1 MEKLLNRVLKG
12 NKMGKKTKYHSFFIV
27 LLMLFC
33 IFAVVSGQADENSG
47 ILETDENH
55 FLSSIRDG
63 SLMLNISGK
72 FLIDVQPVKYS
83 QYLICCNLGEC
94 SLPGNTKDLSRALF
108 DSASGLS
115 QSQKEEYCQ
124 WAGKKIADENT
135 IVRASKDPVYGV
147 LFSENA
153 NGFRCMIGSDKPTSE
168 YFRYPS
174 LTEATIV
181 FQSIQENRDLP
192 KFEDIQDALSRGL
205 ELIRLKDGM
214 PEIYIP
220 AGTFRMGSDSAES
233 KADEKNIHDVSL
245 SSFIIDKYEV
255 SNEQYAACVSK
266 GACTA
271 PASKSSYRVTSYYG
285 NPEYNDYPVIYVT
298 WDQAEAYCEWAGMR
312 LPTEAEWEYAARGT
326 EALLYPWGNDYDA
339 SLVND
344 VSNGLYQTESSG
356 TREKDIS
363 SFGVMDMG
371 GNVSEWIWD
380 LYSDSQYNTAVLQKN
395 PAGPAQ
401 GYYHVF
407 RGGSFLAAKAYTRSS
422 NRASAASTSY
432 APDRGFRCASLADQ
446 TDFRGIKLSDEIQA
460 SVPMPTQS
468 QVARKGELPLD
479 QIKAEGGT
487 FSMGSSKGRVD
498 EVPVHDVTLS
508 PFIID
513 KFEISNSKYAA
524 CVADGGC
531 TAPVSNAS
539 LRHTD
544 YYINEAYADFPVV
557 NVTWQQAETYCEWAG
572 GRLPTE
578 AEWEYAAGG
587 SDGYTYPWGEQFIAA
602 NLNYSG
608 KGINDPELAGT
619 NENDISPLGIMDMA
633 GNVIEWVYDRY
644 DAGYYSQS
652 QNATDPEGPAYGGY
666 RVIRG
671 ASYQTSEYFS
681 RISSRY
687 YAIEGSNSAD
697 RGFRCVYPDK

>member
-1 MEKLLNRVLKG
+1 MGKG
-12 NKMGKKTKYHSFFIV
+12 NKYPSFITVF
-27 LLMLFC
+27 LLVFC
-33 IFAVVSGQADENSG
+33 IFTVVWGQSDQGSE
-47 ILETDENH
+47 ILETDANH
-55 FLSSIRDG
+55 FLTSIRDG
-63 SLMLNISGK
+63 ALMMNVSGK
-72 FLIDVQPVKYS
+72 YLIDVQPVKYS
-83 QYLICCNLGEC
+83 QYFTCINLGEC
-94 SLPGNTKDLSRALF
+94 SMPSDTRDLSKLLF
-108 DSASGLS
+108 SSASGLTKS
-115 QSQKEEYCQ
+115 QQKEYCE
-124 WAGKKIADENT
+124 WAGKTIADENT
-135 IVRASKDPVYGV
+135 LARAAKDPVYGA
-147 LFSENA
+147 LFSGTN
-153 NGFRCMIGSDKPTSE
+153 NDFRCMIASSKPTAE

-181 FQSIQENRDLP
+181 FQSIQTNRDLP
-192 KFEDIQDALSRGL
+192 KFANIREALNEGL
-205 ELIRLKDGM
+205 ELIRVKDDM

-220 AGTFRMGSDSAES
+220 AGIFRMGSDAAEA

-255 SNEQYAACVSK
+255 SNGQYTACVSK

-271 PASKSSYRVTSYYG
+271 PASKASYRATSYYG

-326 EALLYPWGNDYDA
+326 DALLYPWGNDYDS

-344 VSNGLYQTESSG
+344 ASNGLYQTEPSG
-356 TREKDIS
+356 NRNKDIS
-363 SFGVMDMG
+363 PFGVMDMG

-407 RGGSFLAAKAYTRSS
+407 RGGSILAAKTFTRSS
-422 NRASAASTSY
+422 NRGSAAATSY
-432 APDRGFRCASLADQ
+432 APDRGFRCASLVDQ
-446 TDFRGIKLSDEIQA
+446 TDFREIKLSDELKA

-468 QVARKGELPLD
+468 QVARKGDLPQD
-479 QIKAEGGT
+479 QIRAEGGT
-487 FSMGSSKGRVD
+487 FSMGSSMGRVD
-498 EVPVHDVTLS
+498 EVPVHNVTLS
-508 PFIID
+508 PFVID
-513 KFEISNSKYAA
+513 KYEITNSKYAA

-531 TAPVSNAS
+531 TAPASNS
-539 LRHTD
+539 TLRHSD
-544 YYINEAYADFPVV
+544 YYINEAYADYPVV
-557 NVTWQQAETYCEWAG
+557 NVTWQQAQAYCQWAG

-587 SDGYTYPWGEQFIAA
+587 SDGFAYPWGAQFIAA

-608 KGINDPELAGT
+608 KGINDPEMIGSS
-619 NENDISPLGIMDMA
+619 ENDISPLGVMDMA

-644 DAGYYSQS
+644 DAAYYSQS
-652 QNATDPEGPAYGGY
+652 QNSTDPEGPINGGY

-671 ASYQTSEYFS
+671 ASYQTSEYFA

-697 RGFRCVYPDK
+697 RGFRCVYPEN